1 MTVREKPVNPIPPEL
16 KHGAK
21 IETRPDGRVIVF
33 AVEEGEPTGF
43 FTTSNVGAGTVASQI
58 LNTARMSQESA
69 KLPLPDTTQTHSYP
83 EVTPSMV
90 ALGPSRNKDSACL
103 IMICG
108 QAQIGFSLET
118 SVLHDL
124 AQTLQALTAKGT
136 QQ

>member
-1 MTVREKPVNPIPPEL
+1 MREKPVNPIPAEL

-33 AVEEGEPTGF
+33 AVEDGEPTGF
-43 FTTSNVGAGTVASQI
+43 FTTSNPGAGVIASQI
-58 LNTARMSQESA
+58 LNTARTSQESA
-69 KLPLPDTTQTHSYP
+69 TLPLPDTTQTHSYP
-83 EVTPSMV
+83 EVTPS
-90 ALGPSRNKDSACL
+90 AIAIGPSRNKDSACL

-118 SVLHDL
+118 SVLRDL
-124 AQTLQALTAKGT
+124 GQMLQALGAQGT

>member
-1 MTVREKPVNPIPPEL
+1 MREKPANPIPPDL

-21 IETRPDGRVIVF
+21 IEPRPDGRVIVF

-43 FTTSNVGAGTVASQI
+43 FTTGNPGAGVIASQI
-58 LNTARMSQESA
+58 LNTARASQESA
-69 KLPLPDTTQTHSYP
+69 KLPLPDTTTTHSYP

-90 ALGPSRNKDSACL
+90 AIGPSRNTDSACL

-118 SVLHDL
+118 SVLRDL
-124 AQTLQALTAKGT
+124 AQTLQALTAQGT
-136 QQ
+136 AQ